1 MRQVR
6 GDVYFLL
13 IILQYFQLHIQHY
26 NSHPLVSYLDLGSSL
41 LFPLRFTCASDPYNR
56 QPLTMKMIEPLPELK
71 KKIEDWV
78 KTKIS
83 EGAAKAKSQNT
94 SEEPVGKPDE

>member
-1 MRQVR
+1 MRRVR
-6 GDVYFLL
+6 EEELVYFDTSRCFLSN
-13 IILQYFQLHIQHY
+13 IQHY
-26 NSHPLVSYLDLGSSL
+26 NPHLLVSYSALISSPPFSL
-41 LFPLRFTCASDPYNR
+41 CFTCASDPYNR

-83 EGAAKAKSQNT
+83 EGAAKAKSQNS
-94 SEEPVGKPDE
+94 SEEPVGKSEE

>member
-6 GDVYFLL
+6 EEELFYFDTSRFLSNTK
-13 IILQYFQLHIQHY
+13 HY
-26 NSHPLVSYLDLGSSL
+26 NSHLLVSYSALSSSL
-41 LFPLRFTCASDPYNR
+41 PFSLCFTCASDPYNR

-83 EGAAKAKSQNT
+83 EGAAKAKSQNS
-94 SEEPVGKPDE
+94 SEEPVGKSEE